1 MAAMHTFASFLAVA
15 AVAIVVPGPDT
26 FVVLRTSLAEGA
38 RAGTWAAA
46 GSAVGNLLWGAASVL
61 GVAALLHT
69 SATAFSALKLLG
81 AAYLVVLGVQALRA
95 AVRGDSLAPEE
106 SVERPVR
113 SSRAAFR
120 RGVACDLINV
130 KVGLFW
136 TALVPQFVSADSSA
150 LLPPA
155 MVLAMSSMTFTWLAG
170 YACGAAR
177 LSHALRRRRSARA
190 VNGTVGTVF
199 MALGGRLALAS
210 H

>member
-1 MAAMHTFASFLAVA
+1 MDTFTSFLLVA
-15 AVAIVVPGPDT
+15 ALAVLVPGPDT
-26 FVVLRTSLAEGA
+26 FVVLRTSLTEGV

-46 GSAVGNLLWGAASVL
+46 GSASGNVLWGAASVL
-61 GVAALLHT
+61 GVAALLAA

-95 AVRGDSLAPEE
+95 ARRGDALAPDEAAARRE
-106 SVERPVR
+106 G
-113 SSRAAFR
+113 SRAKAFR
-120 RGVACDLINV
+120 RGVASDLLNV

-155 MVLAMSSMTFTWLAG
+155 MVLSMGSMVFAWLTAYAYGAG
-170 YACGAAR
+170 R

-199 MALGGRLALAS
+199 VALGGRLALAS